1 MLECSKIDKANL
13 ARVRGV
19 FPHPVKCFKTGDLWN
34 VGIGDDDSVPEHE
47 DAVYREDGPS
57 LPMGQQLCRHRKPQ
71 VLPPLLLLRV
81 FRVHLRRRPRRRTIL
96 IVRNIIK

>member
-1 MLECSKIDKANL
+1 MAVTIVYEEVYNTNACLLSPSFFL
-13 ARVRGV
+13 LQLQ
-19 FPHPVKCFKTGDLWN
+19 HLY
-34 VGIGDDDSVPEHE
+34 
-47 DAVYREDGPS
+47 AVYREDGPS

-96 IVRNIIK
+96 IVRYIIK